1 MASVGFPLPTVPLA
15 TLPALTPAHKRRME
29 RLLVR
34 EYGMSPVQILETVGR
49 HLADLAL
56 LWSDGSLARR
66 SVLVL
71 VGRGHHGGGGLS
83 AARHLANRGA
93 EVQVVI
99 AQPAPSFTGPAARLL
114 RSLWGMGVSVTEAEP
129 GWDLPGAD
137 LLLDTLIGRERPAPG
152 PETALLH
159 LARSHSAPVLA
170 LDLPSGVDGKTGAV
184 GEPCLQAVATLALAL
199 PLTGL
204 LRAPAAVVGEL
215 YLADI
220 GVPMA
225 LYESLGLTVPPVFA
239 QGAMVRLSR

>member
-1 MASVGFPLPTVPLA
+1 MASVGFPLPAVPLA
-15 TLPALTPAHKRRME
+15 ILPALTTAHRRRME

-34 EYGMSPVQILETVGR
+34 EYGLGLMPILENIGR

-56 LWSDGSLARR
+56 LWLDGSLARR
-66 SVLVL
+66 RVLVL
-71 VGRGHHGGGGLS
+71 AGRGQHGGGGLA

-99 AQPAPSFTGPAARLL
+99 ARPVPSGTGPAARQLRLL
-114 RSLWGMGVSVTEAEP
+114 WRMGVSVTEAEP

-137 LLLDTLIGRERPAPG
+137 LILDTLIGRARPSPG

-159 LARSHSAPVLA
+159 LAQSHPAPILA
-170 LDLPSGVDGKTGAV
+170 LDIPSGLDGETGTV
-184 GEPCLQAVATLALAL
+184 EEPCLRAVATLVPAL

-215 YLADI
+215 FLADS

-225 LYESLGLTVPPVFA
+225 LYESLGLSVPPVFA
-239 QGAMVRLSR
+239 QGALVRLSR